1 MRGRRTAEQT
11 REERLIG
18 EVGIVLLELL
28 LGGSDQ
34 LDGNQLVAIGK
45 SKY

>member
-11 REERLIG
+11 REERLLG

-34 LDGNQLVAIGK
+34 LDGDKLVAIGEM
-45 SKY
+45 KY